1 MGKLVC
7 FNSEQHMIQDPI
19 SSGAERD
26 ATRVD
31 PCGHKGAAYGTGNAA
46 FRHHHVGHLLH
57 RIGAALPRLLG
68 GQDLIRESRAIE
80 QMCWRELEYEKQPI
94 FDGVLPD
101 FLLVNGA
108 GRPVDVSTPT
118 DPVILAARMAALE
131 PSPLPALSRV
141 RTNLEGLARLLGF
154 TAFEFQWLLWSYC
167 VRRFGSAVLPV
178 IPFRDELHGCEVL
191 ALLAK
196 MPMHAVQDAVESR
209 RLRTLGLLH
218 GGDTDSA
225 AMPSMLSGWL
235 SATDQFAD
243 WIEQPYASDSDLLTA
258 LCQAQISLMTPR

>member
-1 MGKLVC
+1 
-7 FNSEQHMIQDPI
+7 
-19 SSGAERD
+19 
-26 ATRVD
+26 
-31 PCGHKGAAYGTGNAA
+31 
-46 FRHHHVGHLLH
+46 
-57 RIGAALPRLLG
+57 
-68 GQDLIRESRAIE
+68 
-80 QMCWRELEYEKQPI
+80 MCWRELEYEKQPI

-108 GRPVDVSTPT
+108 GRPLHVSIPT

-141 RTNLEGLARLLGF
+141 GTNLEGLARLLGF

-178 IPFRDELHGCEVL
+178 VPLRDELHGCEVL
-191 ALLAK
+191 ALLAN
-196 MPMHAVQDAVESR
+196 MPMDTVQDAVESR
-209 RLRTLGLLH
+209 RLHTLGLLH
-218 GGDTDSA
+218 GGDTDS

-235 SATDQFAD
+235 SATDQLAD

-258 LCQAQISLMTPR
+258 LCKAQVSLTASR